1 MRTIQEMKEAKS
13 KLEKDMMDLVF
24 KFEQDYGVVISDVG
38 IERCTHWSVFG
49 RSALLDTI
57 KVKVEL

>member
-1 MRTIQEMKEAKS
+1 MKTIQEMKEAKG
-13 KLEKDMMDLVF
+13 KLEKDMMNLVF

-38 IERCTHWSVFG
+38 IERCNHWSVSG
-49 RSALLDTI
+49 RSALLNTI